1 MSLILNYRTTLENKA
16 YALIFNFYYLL
27 EVGMGVQVY
36 HSAALKVIREL
47 LGVSSFI
54 LVCVF
59 QGSSP
64 GHQAW
69 WRTLF
74 TDHCILYE
82 IFPCRILK
90 NLTNVCSNSVLLG
103 LWNYFLHITTNS
115 STN

>member
-1 MSLILNYRTTLENKA
+1 M
-16 YALIFNFYYLL
+16 
-27 EVGMGVQVY
+27 
-36 HSAALKVIREL
+36 HKVIREL

-54 LVCVF
+54 LSVCIP
-59 QGSSP
+59 GIKSRSSGLVENKP
-64 GHQAW
+64 G
-69 WRTLF
+69 
-74 TDHCILYE
+74 HCILYE